1 MRQSAERYSLDTER
15 HAGDLLL
22 PNLPR
27 WKRETNGQRG
37 TFTAPRLCE
46 RETLMDELHKLIQ
59 KKKYEG
65 VLSERDALVFWRHV
79 EARID
84 GSSSRWTQRDFEQL
98 TRWQL
103 GLPTTMQ
110 FQIVAGPV
118 GAHAPKHVEV
128 SRSGARCCAESM
140 ARSRNG
146 KRRER
151 QKKPRGKQVLD
162 SKKWPNRY
170 QCFQRDRVR
179 IFGLLG

>member
-110 FQIVAGPV
+110 FQIVAGPM
-118 GAHAPKHVEV
+118 GAHAPKRLDV
-128 SRSGARCCAESM
+128 SPE
-140 ARSRNG
+140 
-146 KRRER
+146 RRTLLRRKYGTFAER
-151 QKKPRGKQVLD
+151 QAARKAKEAARQASLRLKKMA
-162 SKKWPNRY
+162 
-170 QCFQRDRVR
+170 
-179 IFGLLG
+179 